1 MEVTAI
7 SSKRDHQINEEIR
20 DKEIRLIG
28 EDGSPL
34 GIMQTRDALKI
45 SVDQELD
52 LVKIAPAAQP
62 PVCRLMDYGKFRYE
76 QAQKEKEARRHQHI
90 VEIKEIRLSS
100 TIDAHDFNFKLKN
113 ALRFLKDGD
122 KVKVSVRFHGRQVV
136 HSGLGEQQLLKF
148 AEGCAELAAIEKPP
162 KLEGRRM
169 FMFLTPKAA
178 AKPAPKE
185 KKEKE

>member
-1 MEVTAI
+1 MFWRCSKI
-7 SSKRDHQINEEIR
+7 STRDHQINEEIR
-20 DKEIRLIG
+20 DREIRLIG
-28 EDGSPL
+28 EDGAAL
-34 GIMQTRDALKI
+34 GIMPTRDALKI
-45 SVDQELD
+45 AAEREVD
-52 LVKIAPAAQP
+52 LVKIAPAAAP

-122 KVKVSVRFHGRQVV
+122 KVKVTVRFHGRQVV
-136 HSGLGEQQLLKF
+136 HSDLGEKQLLKF

-169 FMFLTPKAA
+169 FLFLAPKAA
-178 AKPAPKE
+178 PKT
-185 KKEKE
+185 KQKE

>member
-1 MEVTAI
+1 VA
-7 SSKRDHQINEEIR
+7 
-20 DKEIRLIG
+20 
-28 EDGSPL
+28 
-34 GIMQTRDALKI
+34 TRDALQI
-45 SVDQELD
+45 SIERELD
-52 LVKIAPAAQP
+52 LVKIAPTAVP

-90 VEIKEIRLSS
+90 VEIKEIRLSA

-148 AEGCAELAAIEKPP
+148 AEGCAELAVIEKPP

-169 FMFLTPKAA
+169 FMFLTPKNSGKA
-178 AKPAPKE
+178 APKANTN
-185 KKEKE
+185 KEKE